1 MDPNAIH
8 RPRYSIASPINSAQ
22 LYARGTVT
30 AQNMQ
35 KTSASA
41 KYSAPRY
48 ARGTNSAR
56 IRQGYT
62 ASAKYSTP

>member
-8 RPRYSIASPINSAQ
+8 LPRYSIASPINSAQ

-48 ARGTNSAR
+48 ARGTV
-56 IRQGYT
+56 T
-62 ASAKYSTP
+62 AQTTQ